1 MNRGVCAVAIL
12 LLLTMPS
19 SAACLSRADARAKWP
34 DAHLF
39 WHGAAHCWDN
49 SRTGAGDYSAA
60 PSPTKPV
67 HQDPPP
73 KKEPP
78 SWLERAGPQAPEA
91 AIYFPAMIKGNGL
104 DAYPLLIWQQPWLV
118 PTSITAW
125 PLLLDIDRVPFTAW
139 TKRVGE

>member
-1 MNRGVCAVAIL
+1 
-12 LLLTMPS
+12 MPI
-19 SAACLSRADARAKWP
+19 SAACLSHADARANWP
-34 DAHLF
+34 DAHLY
-39 WHGAAHCWDN
+39 WHTDNRCWDN
-49 SRTGAGDYSAA
+49 SRRATSDYNAA
-60 PSPTKPV
+60 PL

>member
-1 MNRGVCAVAIL
+1 MNRVVCAVAIL

-19 SAACLSRADARAKWP
+19 SAACLSHSDARAKWP

-39 WHGAAHCWDN
+39 WHTDNRCWDK
-49 SRTGAGDYSAA
+49 SRVSSGDYGA
-60 PSPTKPV
+60 PAKPV
-67 HQDPPP
+67 HQDTPP

-118 PTSITAW
+118 PISITAW
-125 PLLLDIDRVPFTAW
+125 PLLLDIDRMPFTAW